1 MRHPRD
7 SKSKVRCL
15 RLVRFADIELRN
27 AIGLALDDPSSI
39 DFFDCLSYFKKED
52 TPFTGRAQGVDLRGN
67 VMAEGFFVEG
77 RPEAA
82 GRAGMTMAASAKS
95 FALPTANA
103 AMFATGMKMAPQSKG
118 N

>member
-1 MRHPRD
+1 MRHPEG

-27 AIGLALDDPSSI
+27 AAGLALDDPSSI

-52 TPFTGRAQGVDLRGN
+52 TPFTGRAQGVDLRGT

-77 RPEAA
+77 RPE
-82 GRAGMTMAASAKS
+82 GRWTRWYDNGRKREEFLIANGECCYVRHWDENGASI
-95 FALPTANA
+95 
-103 AMFATGMKMAPQSKG
+103 
-118 N
+118 